1 VNATTTRAAVL
12 TGLGSTVPDQVVTN
26 AMLAARMDTSDQWI
40 TSRTGIRER
49 RVVEPGTATGDL
61 ATEAGRRALKSAGV
75 DAVDALVLATT
86 TPDHTCPATG
96 PTVADRLGLGTVP
109 AYDVA
114 AVCSGFLYAL
124 ATAAGLIA
132 LGTADRVLVIGAE
145 AFTTII
151 DPADRTTA
159 PIFGDGAGA
168 VVLEAGDEAQRGAL
182 LGFDLGSDGALAD
195 LIIVPAGGSRQR
207 TAADPAD
214 YFMKMQGR
222 TVFTNAVLRMASSSR
237 AALARTGWKP
247 GDVDRLIGHQANVRI
262 LRAVAEELGL
272 PVERAFVDVDKYGNT
287 AAASIPLALDD
298 AASSGL
304 LTAGDRVLLTAFGGG
319 ASWGAVTLEWPD
331 LPRT

>member
-1 VNATTTRAAVL
+1 MGRAAVL
-12 TGLGSTVPDQVVTN
+12 TGLGAVVPENVVTN
-26 AMLAARMDTSDQWI
+26 DMLAARMDTSDEWI
-40 TSRTGIRER
+40 FSRTGIRER
-49 RVVEPGTATGDL
+49 RVVDGATATSDL
-61 ATEAGRRALKSAGV
+61 ATEAGARALKSAGV
-75 DAVDALVLATT
+75 DSVDALVLATT
-86 TPDHTCPATG
+86 TPDYPCPATG

-124 ATAAGLIA
+124 TTAAGLIS

-151 DPADRTTA
+151 DPDDRTTA

-168 VVLEAGDEAQRGAL
+168 VVLDAGDASQRGAL

-195 LIIVPAGGSRQR
+195 LIIVPAGGSRQKQA
-207 TAADPAD
+207 TSPAEH
-214 YFMKMQGR
+214 FMKMQGK
-222 TVFTNAVLRMASSSR
+222 TVFMNAVLRMAESSR
-237 AALARTGWKP
+237 TALARTGWDP
-247 GDVDRLIGHQANVRI
+247 GDVDVLVGHQANVRI

-272 PVERAFVDVDKYGNT
+272 PAEKAFVDVGKYGNT

-298 AASSGL
+298 AAHSGHIV
-304 LTAGDRVLLTAFGGG
+304 AGDRVLLTAFGGG

-331 LPRT
+331 LPRN